1 MLLRKR
7 LSLSNIATPSVV
19 LVLLSLFFW
28 LPLAV
33 AQGRGG
39 VLRLGMTAAD
49 IPYTGGQ
56 PDQGGEGY
64 RFIGFQL
71 YDALINWDLSQGER
85 LPQLVPAL
93 VVGNDKGRSYQVDFP
108 SAAWGEVSRWHGL
121 QRGRGDMEHGPYSYQ
136 RGPAV

>member
-7 LSLSNIATPSVV
+7 RSPFSMVTPSIV
-19 LVLLSLFFW
+19 LGLLGMLLW
-28 LPLAV
+28 LPLAL

-64 RFIGFQL
+64 RFIGYQL
-71 YDALINWDLSQGER
+71 YDALINWDLSQGDR
-85 LPQLVPAL
+85 LPQLVPGLAESWEATQDDPTRWIFHL
-93 VVGNDKGRSYQVDFP
+93 RRGVKFHDGTDFN
-108 SAAWGEVSRWHGL
+108 A
-121 QRGRGDMEHGPYSYQ
+121 D
-136 RGPAV
+136 AVIWN